1 MGVVFCWLL
10 AVAHHW
16 FPGGVF
22 EGTMLALVWIYLAH
36 GLLHVLFLNRKA
48 LVGYAWRVARDGAPE
63 LRLLRRPRR
72 IWLLE
77 QIVLYLLAM
86 VFIAQ
91 GYYFISIAITI
102 NVVVQVTLLEVLWG
116 KGFWEKGT
124 EGLMKQ
130 MEDYVAT
137 LGPRGYQMKA

>member
-48 LVGYAWRVARDGAPE
+48 LVGYAWRVVRDDAPE
-63 LRLLRRPRR
+63 LRLLRQPRR

-91 GYYFISIAITI
+91 GYYFITVAMTI
-102 NVVVQVTLLEVLWG
+102 NAVVRATLLEALWG
-116 KGFWEKGT
+116 RGFWEKET

-130 MEDYVAT
+130 TKDYVAT
-137 LGPRGYQMKA
+137 LKSSVYRMEA